1 MLRRRELFSSVVVA
15 GAVAYWPSR
24 AHEPREII
32 DTNVSLFHWP
42 FRRLPLD
49 EPELLV
55 ARLHELGISQAWAGS
70 FEALLHRDLT
80 SVNARLIQLCNRF
93 QTLRPVGAINLELP
107 DWEGDFER
115 CHREYGMHAVR
126 LHPNYHGYTLRD
138 PRLTELLRRAAVAN
152 IWVQIAV
159 SMEDTRSQHP
169 LVQVADV
176 DWEPLLGILPKHP
189 QVRVQLLNARPRG
202 TQLAQVRRIPNLY
215 LDTARLEGTDTV
227 ATVVRGLPA
236 GRVLFG
242 SHAPFMIPDSA
253 LIRVHEGE
261 LTPSE
266 RQQVLVA
273 SAIS

>member
-1 MLRRRELFSSVVVA
+1 MMRRRELFSSVVVA
-15 GAVAYWPSR
+15 GAAACWPGR
-24 AHEPREII
+24 DNERQGII

-55 ARLHELGISQAWAGS
+55 AKLHELGISQAWAGS

-80 SVNARLIQLCNRF
+80 SANERLFQLCKRF
-93 QTLRPVGAINLELP
+93 PILRPVGAINLELP

-115 CHREYGMHAVR
+115 CHREYGVRAVR

-138 PRLTELLRRAAVAN
+138 PRLVELLRRAEAAN
-152 IWVQIAV
+152 LWVQIAV

-176 DWEPLLGILPKHP
+176 DWEPLLDILPNHP
-189 QVRVQLLNARPRG
+189 RVRVQLLNARLRA
-202 TQLAQVRRIPNLY
+202 TQLAQVRRVPNLF
-215 LDTARLEGTDTV
+215 LDTARMEGTDGV

-242 SHAPFMIPDSA
+242 SHAPFMIPESA

-261 LTPSE
+261 LTPGE
-266 RQQVLVA
+266 LQQILVS